1 MLDLVDNAF
10 DAGFDESSG
19 EETTTDARI
28 EIDFDAW
35 STPLSSSIEESG
47 IFIRNSCT
55 SRVAPIETILEVYKS
70 EKVDKSER

>member
-19 EETTTDARI
+19 EETGGRI